1 MRAKSTDLKCLWVA
15 QMSSTTDPPVESPN
29 PLRNAE
35 FRKLF
40 AAQVIALVGTGLS
53 TVALTLLAYDLV
65 GGNAAAVLGTA
76 LAFKMVAYVVFAPIV
91 GGLAHRFARKPFLII
106 MDVIRAGIVLLMPFV
121 TQVWQIYLLIFLL
134 NLFSAGFKP
143 VFAATIPDILP
154 EDRTYTRALSMS
166 RLAYDL
172 ENLLSPTFAAI
183 ALLFTTYSG
192 LFSANSVAFLVSAV
206 LIIFTTLPQSRK
218 VARLGNVWNEIS
230 FGTVAYF
237 KTPRLRALFAL
248 YLGVSAA
255 SAMVIVNTVIYVK
268 DTLGM
273 TSTGVAAALA
283 ASGGGSMI
291 AALSL
296 PRILDKTPDRPV
308 MLLGG
313 VLMAIGV
320 ALIGIGP
327 SFVQMLPFW
336 FLVGVGWSAVQTPAG
351 RVVNRSSSPSDR
363 SAFFSA
369 QFALSH
375 ACWLLFYPVA
385 GQLGTRVGVEATAI
399 WLAAC
404 IAFFTVL
411 AAWLW
416 PKEDAQV
423 LVHEH
428 PTVVHSHAHSHDEH
442 HEHSHEGAEAGEEHA
457 HEHVHEPVRHAH
469 SFVIDD
475 HHASWPAS
483 STP

>member
-1 MRAKSTDLKCLWVA
+1 MSDVTADLTDN
-15 QMSSTTDPPVESPN
+15 PN
-29 PLRNAE
+29 PLRDGD

-76 LAFKMVAYVVFAPIV
+76 LAFKMVAYVVFAPVV
-91 GGLAHRFARKPFLII
+91 GGLAHRFARKPFLIS
-106 MDVIRAGIVLLMPFV
+106 MDVIRAGIVLVMPFV

-154 EDRTYTRALSMS
+154 EERTYTRALSMS

-172 ENLLSPTFAAI
+172 ENLLSPTIAGI
-183 ALLFTTYSG
+183 ALLFTTYTG
-192 LFSANSVAFLVSAV
+192 LFAANSLAFLVSAA
-206 LIIFTTLPQSRK
+206 LIVVTGLPASQK
-218 VARLGNVWNEIS
+218 VARLGNIWHEIS
-230 FGTVAYF
+230 FGTIAYF
-237 KTPRLRALFAL
+237 KTPRLRGLFAL

-268 DTLGM
+268 DTLGL
-273 TSTGVAAALA
+273 TSANVAAALA

-296 PRILDKTPDRPV
+296 PRILDKLPDRPV
-308 MLLGG
+308 MLIGG
-313 VLMAIGV
+313 ILMAIGV
-320 ALIGIGP
+320 ALIGMGP
-327 SFVQMLPFW
+327 SFMQVLWFW
-336 FLVGVGWSAVQTPAG
+336 FLVGVGWSVVQTPAG
-351 RVVNRSSSPSDR
+351 RVVNRSSAASDR

-375 ACWLLFYPVA
+375 ACWLIFYPVA
-385 GQLGTRVGVEATAI
+385 GQLGTRLGVETTAL
-399 WLAAC
+399 WLAGG
-404 IAFFTVL
+404 IAFFTAL
-411 AAWLW
+411 AAFLW
-416 PKEDAQV
+416 PRDDAAV
-423 LVHEH
+423 LMHRH
-428 PTVVHSHAHSHDEH
+428 PEVVHAHAHRHDEH
-442 HEHSHEGAEAGEEHA
+442 HAHGHDGPAEDE
-457 HEHVHEPVRHAH
+457 EHVHEHRHAPTHHAH

>member
-1 MRAKSTDLKCLWVA
+1 MTAVA
-15 QMSSTTDPPVESPN
+15 DAAESPN

-40 AAQVIALVGTGLS
+40 SAQVIALVGTGLS

-91 GGLAHRFARKPFLII
+91 GGLAHRFARKPFLIL

-121 TQVWQIYLLIFLL
+121 TEVWQIYLLIFLL

-143 VFAATIPDILP
+143 VFAASIPDILP
-154 EDRTYTRALSMS
+154 DDRTYTRALSMS

-172 ENLLSPTFAAI
+172 ENLLSPTFAGI
-183 ALLFTTYSG
+183 ALLFTTYTG
-192 LFSANSVAFLVSAV
+192 LFAANSVAFVVSAA
-206 LIIFTTLPQSRK
+206 LIIVTTVPPSQK

-268 DTLGM
+268 DTLGL
-273 TSTGVAAALA
+273 TSTDVAAALA

-296 PRILDKTPDRPV
+296 PRVLDKVADRPV

-313 VLMAIGV
+313 ALMAVGV
-320 ALIGIGP
+320 ALIGTGP
-327 SFVQMLPFW
+327 GFMQMLPFW
-336 FLVGVGWSAVQTPAG
+336 FLVGVGWSLVQTPAG
-351 RVVNRSSSPSDR
+351 RVVNRSSTPADR

-375 ACWLLFYPVA
+375 ACWLVFYPVA
-385 GQLGTRVGVEATAI
+385 GQLGTRIGVEATAL
-399 WLAAC
+399 WLAGG
-404 IAFFTVL
+404 ILLFTLL
-411 AAWLW
+411 AARLW
-416 PKEDAQV
+416 PKADAEV

-428 PTVVHSHAHSHDEH
+428 EAVVHSHAHRHDEH
-442 HEHSHEGAEAGEEHA
+442 HEHAHEDGAVADAEEHA
-457 HEHVHEPVRHAH
+457 HEHRHEPVRHAH
-469 SFVIDD
+469 SFMIDD

>member
-1 MRAKSTDLKCLWVA
+1 VPDIDA
-15 QMSSTTDPPVESPN
+15 SPN
-29 PLRNAE
+29 PLRNHE

-40 AAQVIALVGTGLS
+40 SAQVIALVGTGLS

-91 GGLAHRFARKPFLII
+91 GGLAHRFARKPFLIG
-106 MDVIRAGIVLLMPFV
+106 MDIVRAGIVLAMPFV
-121 TQVWQIYLLIFLL
+121 TQVWQIYLLIFVL

-143 VFAATIPDILP
+143 VFAASIPDILP
-154 EDRTYTRALSMS
+154 DDRTYTRALSMS

-172 ENLLSPTFAAI
+172 ENLLSPTLAGI
-183 ALLFTTYSG
+183 ALLFTTYTG
-192 LFSANSVAFLVSAV
+192 LFVSNSVAFLVSAA
-206 LIIFTTLPQSRK
+206 LIVVTTLPPSRK
-218 VARLGNVWNEIS
+218 VARLGNIWNEIS

-237 KTPRLRALFAL
+237 KTPRLRGLFAL

-268 DTLGM
+268 DTLGL
-273 TSTGVAAALA
+273 TSTDVAAALA

-296 PRILDKTPDRPV
+296 PKILDRAPDRPV

-313 VLMAIGV
+313 ALMAAGV
-320 ALIGIGP
+320 GLIGTGP
-327 SFVQMLPFW
+327 GFPGMLPFW
-336 FLVGVGWSAVQTPAG
+336 LLIGVGWSMVQTPAG
-351 RVVNRSSSPSDR
+351 RVVNRSSSAADR

-375 ACWLLFYPVA
+375 ACWLIFYPVA
-385 GQLGTRVGVEATAI
+385 GQLGTRLGVQATAL
-399 WLAAC
+399 WLAGG
-404 IAFFTVL
+404 IAAFTLL
-411 AAWLW
+411 AARLW
-416 PKEDAQV
+416 PREDAVV
-423 LVHEH
+423 LSHEH
-428 PTVVHSHAHSHDEH
+428 PEIVHSHAHTHDEH
-442 HEHSHEGAEAGEEHA
+442 HEHDHDGIDDGEEHT
-457 HEHVHEPVRHAH
+457 HEHVHAATRHEH

>member
-1 MRAKSTDLKCLWVA
+1 MIAAADT
-15 QMSSTTDPPVESPN
+15 PESPN
-29 PLRNAE
+29 PLRNTQ

-76 LAFKMVAYVVFAPIV
+76 LAFKMIAYVVFAPIV
-91 GGLAHRFARKPFLII
+91 GGLAHRFARKPFLIG
-106 MDVIRAGIVLLMPFV
+106 MDVVRAGIVLAMPFV
-121 TQVWQIYLLIFLL
+121 TQVWQIYLLIFVL

-143 VFAATIPDILP
+143 VFAASIPDILP
-154 EDRTYTRALSMS
+154 DDRAYTRALSMS

-172 ENLLSPTFAAI
+172 ENLLSPTIAAI

-192 LFSANSVAFLVSAV
+192 LFAANSVAFLVSAA
-206 LIIFTTLPQSRK
+206 LIVVTTLPPSQK
-218 VARLGNVWNEIS
+218 VARLGNVWNEIT

-268 DTLGM
+268 ENLGL
-273 TSTGVAAALA
+273 TSTDVAAALA
-283 ASGGGSMI
+283 SSGGGSMI
-291 AALSL
+291 AALAL
-296 PRILDKTPDRPV
+296 PKILDKVADRPV
-308 MLLGG
+308 MLSGG
-313 VLMAIGV
+313 LLMAIGV
-320 ALIGIGP
+320 ALIGTGP
-327 SFVQMLPFW
+327 GYPQMLPFW
-336 FLVGVGWSAVQTPAG
+336 FLIGLGWSMVQTPAG
-351 RVVNRSSSPSDR
+351 RVVNRSSLPSDR

-375 ACWLLFYPVA
+375 ACWLLFYPIA
-385 GQLGTRVGVEATAI
+385 GQLGTRVGVETTAF
-399 WLAAC
+399 WLAGG
-404 IAFFTVL
+404 IVIFTVL
-411 AAWLW
+411 AARLW
-416 PKEDAQV
+416 PKQDAEV
-423 LVHEH
+423 LVHDHVEMVHAH
-428 PTVVHSHAHSHDEH
+428 PHSHDEH
-442 HEHSHEGAEAGEEHA
+442 HEHVHEGGAADEDHT
-457 HEHVHEPVRHAH
+457 HEHRHAPVRHAH

-475 HHASWPAS
+475 HHACWPAS